1 MGELVRINRGKVL
14 RDTLLLLVIL
24 GLGLPYLVSNVGN
37 VSLSLSEEAAASAAR
52 REVYQREQWLANSL
66 THKVVETTEVA
77 GGIRFRESYYTIFGL
92 PWGWSEATVAPG
104 LQVTEVKS
112 SLVLGDLF

>member
-66 THKVVETTEVA
+66 THKVVETTEVD
-77 GGIRFRESYYTIFGL
+77 GGISFRESTRATSSV
-92 PWGWSEATVAPG
+92 PPGWQLWTVW
-104 LQVTEVKS
+104 T
-112 SLVLGDLF
+112 